1 MKRCT
6 VCGCEAA
13 ENMIGGVA
21 VCDACELD
29 YLRANSGPYV
39 LPYCRKHLQDDA
51 AGPGYI
57 RAWMESL
64 EQAEKGDLLMKV
76 FWYIHSIDRGIEAFD
91 REFASCSPDF
101 YDYVKEAM

>member
-1 MKRCT
+1 MSRCT

-57 RAWMESL
+57 RAWMDSL
-64 EQAEKGDLLMKV
+64 EQTEKGDLLMRV
-76 FWYIHSIDRGIEAFD
+76 FNYIRMIDPNIVEFEK
-91 REFASCSPDF
+91 EFATGCPDF
-101 YDYVKEAM
+101 WDFVREAM